1 MEQKVRREVQ
11 EVRWVRSGSDVGVR
25 SRDRA
30 RDVTL
35 VLILCY
41 NIYLLQRQVYTSTVC
56 TTDAEFKGV
65 DINTMGRDLGR
76 EEAALLVY

>member
-30 RDVTL
+30 WDVTVSPL
-35 VLILCY
+35 WVRAYEDPGEAFQVDRRCGKVLGAVGI
-41 NIYLLQRQVYTSTVC
+41 
-56 TTDAEFKGV
+56 
-65 DINTMGRDLGR
+65 
-76 EEAALLVY
+76 